1 MTSCSTFALIRQ
13 LPNSSAGMSAYFLK
27 IKQHP
32 TFLPLILTAYVT
44 KIFDTSDHV
53 PRRKKEGPSPFLDVS
68 SIDKLY
74 EEKIRPPVLGL
85 FFFDANPLRKKIMG
99 KQILKVKGE
108 VDIPF
113 QNMHLCKCVLRIC

>member
-32 TFLPLILTAYVT
+32 TFRPLIPTAYVT
-44 KIFDTSDHV
+44 KIFYTSDHV

-85 FFFDANPLRKKIMG
+85 FFFDAESLKK
-99 KQILKVKGE
+99 KDNGE
-108 VDIPF
+108 T
-113 QNMHLCKCVLRIC
+113 NTEGERGG